1 MKVNVLGLPG
11 MKTQQALLNV
21 TAAVTAFDPTV
32 GVEWISDA
40 NEMLQHGVVKT
51 PTLMVDGRIK
61 FEGRVP
67 SIHEI
72 TRWIHDGI
80 LVEVVNNGE

>member
-21 TAAVTAFDPTV
+21 TAAVNAFDPTV

-40 NEMLQHGVVKT
+40 NEMLEYGVMKT
-51 PTLMVDGRIK
+51 PTVMVDGRVK

-72 TRWIHDGI
+72 TRWIRDGI
-80 LVEVVNNGE
+80 LMEAGV

>member
-21 TAAVTAFDPTV
+21 TAAVNAFDPTV
-32 GVEWISDA
+32 DVEWISDA
-40 NEMLQHGVVKT
+40 NEMLSYGVVRT
-51 PTLMVDGRIK
+51 PTVMVDGRVK

-72 TRWIHDGI
+72 TRWIQDGI
-80 LVEVVNNGE
+80 LMETGT

>member
-1 MKVNVLGLPG
+1 MKVIVLGLPG

-21 TAAVTAFDPTV
+21 TAAVNAFDPTV

-40 NEMLQHGVVKT
+40 NEMLEYGVMKT
-51 PTLMVDGRIK
+51 PTVMVDGRVK

-72 TRWIHDGI
+72 TRWIRDGI
-80 LVEVVNNGE
+80 LMEAGV

>member
-21 TAAVTAFDPTV
+21 TAAVNAFDPTV
-32 GVEWISDA
+32 DVEWISDA
-40 NEMLQHGVVKT
+40 REMLDYGVVKT
-51 PTLMVDGRIK
+51 PTVMVDGRVK

-67 SIHEI
+67 SIYQI
-72 TRWIHDGI
+72 TLWIQEG
-80 LVEVVNNGE
+80 VMMETGV

>member
-1 MKVNVLGLPG
+1 MKVTVFGLPG

-21 TAAVTAFDPTV
+21 STAVSTIDGTL

-40 NEMLQHGVVKT
+40 NEMLEYGVART
-51 PTLMVDGRIK
+51 PTVMVDERIN

-67 SIHEI
+67 SIHEL
-72 TRWIHDGI
+72 TTWIQAGQMMEADA
-80 LVEVVNNGE
+80 

>member
-21 TAAVTAFDPTV
+21 TAAVTAFDPSV
-32 GVEWISDA
+32 GVGWISDA
-40 NEMLQHGVVKT
+40 NEMLEHGVVKT

-67 SIHEI
+67 SIHEV
-72 TRWIHDGI
+72 TRWIQDGI
-80 LVEVVNNGE
+80 MMEAGV